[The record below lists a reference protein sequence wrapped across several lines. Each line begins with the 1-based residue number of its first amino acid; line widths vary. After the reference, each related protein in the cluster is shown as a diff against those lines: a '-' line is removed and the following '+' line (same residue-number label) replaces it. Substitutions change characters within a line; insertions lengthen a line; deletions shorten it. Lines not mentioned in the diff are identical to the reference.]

1 MLFKVSA
8 SMLVGSV
15 SEIIILD
22 KPGDWGFDA
31 ERSYSSQAKKRTIVV
46 NIYVPAN
53 TVEIIDSGS
62 IIIARYRELEIYMN
76 KAENR
81 LKIANLEEF
90 RASTVSIQ
98 LEDGKF
104 IKIYSTNDQD
114 IYVRIKR

>member
-1 MLFKVSA
+1 MN
-8 SMLVGSV
+8 
-15 SEIIILD
+15 EIILD
-22 KPGDWGFDA
+22 KPEDWGFA

-46 NIYVPAN
+46 NIYLPAN

-81 LKIANLEEF
+81 LRLDNLEEF
-90 RASTVSIQ
+90 RASTVAIQ

-104 IKIYSTNDQD
+104 IKIYSTNDQE
-114 IYVRIKR
+114 IRIKIRR